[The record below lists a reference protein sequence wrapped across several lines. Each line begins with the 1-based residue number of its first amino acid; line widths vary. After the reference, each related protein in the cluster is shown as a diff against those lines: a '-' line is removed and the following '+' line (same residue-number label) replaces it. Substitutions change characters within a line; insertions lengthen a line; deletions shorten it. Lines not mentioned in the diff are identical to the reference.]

1 MYICM
6 CCVNQLVIETKHFHI
21 HVDIL
26 VLVSEFVVV
35 VILSEWWLLFL
46 SGGRYRP
53 LLTTVGTS
61 LHSEWLGVK
70 FILLVH
76 FLT

>member
-6 CCVNQLVIETKHFHI
+6 CCVNQLVIETKYFI

-35 VILSEWWLLFL
+35 AIFSEWW
-46 SGGRYRP
+46 SVP
-53 LLTTVGTS
+53 TTANHCGHISV
-61 LHSEWLGVK
+61 LGAGISVDSAPV
-70 FILLVH
+70 LQAL
-76 FLT
+76 